1 MSGSQSDPERLFD
14 ALREASPPAP
24 LPALIVPEP
33 TRSVRGGPI
42 GPLVTGARRAILRI
56 LAPSL
61 VELIGQHERERHQ
74 QRATILAL
82 QERVARLERT
92 APADR

>member
-56 LAPSL
+56 IAPSL
-61 VELIGQHERERHQ
+61 VELTTAIDAVPPDGGS
-74 QRATILAL
+74 LAF
-82 QERVARLERT
+82 RT
-92 APADR
+92 FGPWA